1 MPVAPPATFKLASL
15 VCMILPFVLEVR
27 ACAGA
32 SEAVAMYRAFK
43 ADGTDHFY
51 TLDLSEYN
59 TAVANDGYAAEGIRA
74 LVFDTQV
81 EGSVQL
87 HRLWSGADGLPSPV
101 DHFYTTN
108 TTEAAAAEQGTYVSE
123 DAASDGH
130 TPIYVYPTALCGSVP
145 LYRSYAGGTAMDHF
159 YTVNITERND
169 AEASGW
175 GYELIAGYVF
185 AADAAASSVVTTQ
198 ATTDTDTTT
207 STTTE
212 TQSAAVSS
220 TSAASVAANSGSS
233 SGGLTALDYSG
244 AIRPASTSTLPSGT
258 FGADSGGATAVG
270 ASGAL
275 SLVAISVERVVAMG
289 VFLVIGP
296 FFVL

>member
-1 MPVAPPATFKLASL
+1 MPVAPPATLASIL
-15 VCMILPFVLEVR
+15 CMILPFVLEVR

-59 TAVANDGYAAEGIRA
+59 NAVANDGYAAEGIRA

-87 HRLWSGADGLPSPV
+87 HRLWSGADV

-159 YTVNITERND
+159 YTVNVTERND

-198 ATTDTDTTT
+198 STMDTDTTT

-212 TQSAAVSS
+212 IQSAAVSS
-220 TSAASVAANSGSS
+220 ASAVAANSGSS
-233 SGGLTALDYSG
+233 SGITALDYSG

-258 FGADSGGATAVG
+258 FGADSGGATAIGV
-270 ASGAL
+270 SGAL
-275 SLVAISVERVVAMG
+275 SLVASSVERAVAVG

-296 FFVL
+296 LFVL